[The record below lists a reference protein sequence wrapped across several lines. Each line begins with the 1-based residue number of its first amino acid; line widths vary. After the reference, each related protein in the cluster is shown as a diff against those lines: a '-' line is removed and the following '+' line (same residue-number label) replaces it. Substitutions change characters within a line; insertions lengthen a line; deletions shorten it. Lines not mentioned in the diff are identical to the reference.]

1 MIKYNISH
9 FFKGRSVLYCQNVK
23 LITKSKKPDIEN
35 KFQKWASII
44 GQMKQK
50 LKKRAREHEHAFKKS
65 KTLSN
70 LNILM
75 KHILDIK
82 DTFNFLTKVSHNL

>member
-1 MIKYNISH
+1 M
-9 FFKGRSVLYCQNVK
+9 
-23 LITKSKKPDIEN
+23 ITKSKKPDIEN

-82 DTFNFLTKVSHNL
+82 DTFNFLTKVSHNLWMNIFIKINFEKK